1 TSPSPTGIT
10 DDPVVSSA
18 SARMSCPSTLASA
31 SAIRIA
37 STSAFI
43 CASCDWVAKSGSFG
57 SRRSGNPATP
67 APSWPALLSTIATRT
82 LCVPKST
89 PATIGTL
96 LRVLVDVPA
105 KISRLR
111 LVHRVCYSCHRARDV
126 MLEALLADEVQQ
138 LLQAG
143 NLHHACAAER
153 GERIVRESP
162 AADVAADA
170 SAAIVSR
177 ETRVRHRVRLYLAH
191 DRAVRILPS
200 HGAGYDRLIV
210 HLHVFEKRLRQIAA
224 VEAYGLV
231 WIIPVLV
238 VPIQESAR
246 RTGRECKRVH
256 ADGAAH
262 VHLACTGKV
271 HVAHHA
277 HDRAW
282 HHAEELFHRGPALDC
297 AYRHVC
303 FVHPAVDHETQL
315 GHLHECFGRDAVRRD
330 VGLDLL
336 EFRANVRVVVREAVD
351 ASENLGQIDWLDG
364 DPRGL
369 EYLLAEPDR
378 LERGRS
384 SADRADTRM
393 LEA

>member
-1 TSPSPTGIT
+1 
-10 DDPVVSSA
+10 
-18 SARMSCPSTLASA
+18 MSCPSTLASA
-31 SAIRIA
+31 NASRIA

-43 CASCDWVAKSGSFG
+43 CASCGWVAKSGSFG
-57 SRRSGNPATP
+57 SRSSGNPATP
-67 APSWPALLSTIATRT
+67 APIWPALLSTIATRT

-89 PATIGTL
+89 PATIGTV
-96 LRVLVDVPA
+96 LRVPVDVPA
-105 KISRLR
+105 KISRRR

-126 MLEALLADEVQQ
+126 MLETVLADEVQQ

-143 NLHHACAAER
+143 NLHHAC
-153 GERIVRESP
+153 
-162 AADVAADA
+162 
-170 SAAIVSR
+170 
-177 ETRVRHRVRLYLAH
+177 
-191 DRAVRILPS
+191 AVRILPS

-210 HLHVFEKRLRQIAA
+210 HLHVFEERLRQIAA

-231 WIIPVLV
+231 WIIPVVV

-330 VGLDLL
+330 VGLDFL

-351 ASENLGQIDWLDG
+351 ASENLGQIDGLDG

-378 LERGRS
+378 LERGRP
-384 SADRADTRM
+384 SADCADTRM
-393 LEA
+393 LETSYDAADAGEAAQVG